1 MLTVR
6 PRHLNPPAPADSA
19 PPGRCSDVE
28 VSLVALLRAPL
39 HVDVHSVQAYID
51 NLKATGQCE
60 DGVICGLDGTAWT
73 GGLALSAEE
82 GAALGA
88 QSSRLRPRS
97 Q

>member
-6 PRHLNPPAPADSA
+6 RRHLNPHVAPPSA
-19 PPGRCSDVE
+19 PSRCSDVE
-28 VSLVALLRAPL
+28 VSLALILDAERAERA
-39 HVDVHSVQAYID
+39 HSVQAYID

-73 GGLALSAEE
+73 GGLALTAEE